1 MSKAQFSLAAPISGK
16 IIQLKEIN
24 DPVFSRGLM
33 GSGFGIIPDTQNTQ
47 KIVSPISGE
56 VVMLASSKHA
66 IGLKSSNGIEL
77 LIHMGINTIELNGL
91 PFNLNIHEHDIVKAG
106 QLLGTI
112 DLSVIRAH
120 NLDPT
125 IITVITNA
133 KQVVDSLK
141 LTRSQAQTGDIVAT
155 VTSSSTSAKP
165 ALRQNTVETLG
176 EQILLA
182 VGGNSNINGLTH
194 CATRLRFTLKDDQL
208 PNDNLIQEMNG
219 VLGVARAGG
228 QYQVIV
234 GQNVPT
240 IYQQITN
247 KIGEPK
253 SETSTKTTQ
262 NTKWFS
268 KLLDLITGIFTPV
281 LPAITGAAMIKTLL
295 ILLTLLHILTT
306 KSQTYIILS
315 FVGDTAFSFLPIFL
329 AYTASKKFGLNPFI
343 GMVLGAMLLHP
354 NWTALVN
361 AGKTVNLFG
370 FLPVTLATYTSTV
383 IPIILIIWIASY
395 IDRFAEKFSPS
406 AIRFFTQPFLTL
418 LIMIPIAFVFVGPLG
433 FLVGKGLGAVITAIQ
448 SKALWLLPFLF
459 GIFAPVFIMTG
470 MHYAVTI
477 PLVLTSIATQGF
489 DMLGI
494 GYLVSNIAQGAAALA
509 VGQKTKDT
517 KLKALAY
524 SSGLTALLGITEPA
538 LYGVNLKYKKPFLAV
553 MIGGGVGGLIGG
565 IFGVKRMTF
574 APTGLTTLPIFIDPK
589 NSGNFIWAIIGSIL
603 AFVISY
609 IITLIMIK
617 HDHKL
622 QQQIRSNKEAD

>member
-1 MSKAQFSLAAPISGK
+1 MSESQFSLAAPVSGK
-16 IIQLKEIN
+16 LISLKEIN
-24 DPVFSRGLM
+24 DPVFSQGLM
-33 GSGFGIIPDTQNTQ
+33 GTGFGIIPNT
-47 KIVSPISGE
+47 KEVVSPISGE
-56 VVMLASSKHA
+56 IVMIASSKHA
-66 IGLKSSNGIEL
+66 IGLKSPNGAEI
-77 LIHMGINTIELNGL
+77 LIHMGINTVELNGL
-91 PFNLNIHEHDIVKAG
+91 PFKLDIHEHDIVKKG
-106 QLLGTI
+106 QLLATV
-112 DLSVIRAH
+112 DLTMIREKE
-120 NLDPT
+120 LDPT
-125 IITVITNA
+125 VITVITNS
-133 KQVVDSLK
+133 KQIVDSLA
-141 LTRSQAQTGDIVAT
+141 LTGTQANVGETAAIVTKSAISAEPTLSQDAE
-155 VTSSSTSAKP
+155 S
-165 ALRQNTVETLG
+165 TLG
-176 EQILLA
+176 EQILSA
-182 VGGNSNINGLTH
+182 IGGKTNISGLTH
-194 CATRLRFTLKDDQL
+194 CATRLRFTLKNNQL
-208 PNDNLIQEMNG
+208 PNDERIKNMAG

-228 QYQVIV
+228 QYQVII

-240 IYQQITN
+240 IYQQIID
-247 KIGEPK
+247 KIGEPE
-253 SETSTKTTQ
+253 SESSTDTSK

-268 KLLDLITGIFTPV
+268 RLLDLITGIFTPI

-295 ILLTLLHILTT
+295 IILTLLNVITT

-354 NWTALVN
+354 NWTALVA
-361 AGKTVNLFG
+361 AGKQVHLFG

-395 IDRFAEKFSPS
+395 IDKFAEKISPN

-418 LIMIPIAFVFVGPLG
+418 LIMVPIAFVFVGPLG

-448 SKALWLLPFLF
+448 TKALWLLPLLF

-517 KLKALAY
+517 KLRALAF

-589 NSGNFIWAIIGSIL
+589 NGGNFIWAIIGSIL
-603 AFVISY
+603 AFGISY
-609 IITLIMIK
+609 LITLIMIK
-617 HDHKL
+617 HDKKL
-622 QQQIRSNKEAD
+622 QQQIHSNKETD

>member
-1 MSKAQFSLAAPISGK
+1 MSESQFSLAAPVSGK
-16 IIQLKEIN
+16 LISLKEIN
-24 DPVFSRGLM
+24 DPVFSQGLM
-33 GSGFGIIPDTQNTQ
+33 GTGFGIIPNT
-47 KIVSPISGE
+47 KEVVSPISGE
-56 VVMLASSKHA
+56 IVMIASSKHA
-66 IGLKSSNGIEL
+66 IGLKSSNGAEI
-77 LIHMGINTIELNGL
+77 LIHMGINTVELNGL
-91 PFNLNIHEHDIVKAG
+91 PFKLDIHEHDIVKKG
-106 QLLGTI
+106 QLLATV
-112 DLSVIRAH
+112 DLTMIREKE
-120 NLDPT
+120 LDPT
-125 IITVITNA
+125 VITVITNT
-133 KQVVDSLK
+133 KQMVDSLA
-141 LTRSQAQTGDIVAT
+141 LTGTQANVGETAAIVTKSAISAEPTLSQDAE
-155 VTSSSTSAKP
+155 S
-165 ALRQNTVETLG
+165 TLG
-176 EQILLA
+176 EQILSA
-182 VGGNSNINGLTH
+182 VGGETNISGLTH
-194 CATRLRFTLKDDQL
+194 CATRLRFTLKNDQL
-208 PNDNLIQEMNG
+208 PNDEQIKNMAG

-228 QYQVIV
+228 QYQVII

-240 IYQQITN
+240 IYQQIID
-247 KIGEPK
+247 KIGEPE
-253 SETSTKTTQ
+253 SEASANPSKD
-262 NTKWFS
+262 TKWFS
-268 KLLDLITGIFTPV
+268 RLLDLITGIFTPI

-295 ILLTLLHILTT
+295 IILTLLNVITT

-354 NWTALVN
+354 NWTALVA
-361 AGKTVNLFG
+361 AGKPVHLFG

-395 IDRFAEKFSPS
+395 IDKFAEKISPN
-406 AIRFFTQPFLTL
+406 AIKFFTQPFLTL
-418 LIMIPIAFVFVGPLG
+418 LIMVPIAFVFVGPLG

-448 SKALWLLPFLF
+448 TKALWLLPLLF

-517 KLKALAY
+517 KLRALAF

-589 NSGNFIWAIIGSIL
+589 NGGNFIWAIIGSIL

-609 IITLIMIK
+609 LITLIMIK
-617 HDHKL
+617 HDKKL
-622 QQQIRSNKEAD
+622 QQQIHSDKETD